1 LSYYNVKSDTLNTIK
16 KMKKVAVIGA
26 GPSGITA
33 IKNFID
39 EGFDVTAFERCNGV
53 GGNWRFNDPSGHSSV
68 FETTHIISSKYTS
81 FYEDYPL
88 PDDASDYPSHKELLS
103 YFDGYAE
110 HFDIKKNIKFGTEVL
125 SCKQLPNGRWLLK
138 YKHLDG
144 NDEITLEFDAL
155 VVCNG
160 HHHVPRHPEYKGEF
174 SGEYIHS
181 HDYKRAA
188 PFENKRVLVIGG
200 GNSACDVAVETSR
213 ISQETSL
220 SWRRGYHLVPKF
232 MYGLP
237 ADVFAKRSRWI
248 PQFLRIPFMK
258 YMLERYQGKN
268 EDIGLP
274 KVTNKMLATHPT
286 VNSDLY
292 NAIRHGKVKPR
303 PDIESFSENT
313 VNFVDGTSA
322 EYDVVIACTGFKIK
336 HSFFEKDLINFE
348 EGPVPLLHKMLPAD
362 IKNLYFIGLFQP
374 LGCIWPGAELQSKL
388 GAKHLAGKWEPTDDI
403 NKLISQ
409 ELKNPDV
416 DQIKTPRHTI
426 TVDDFSFRSRLK
438 KELKRAS

>member
-1 LSYYNVKSDTLNTIK
+1 
-16 KMKKVAVIGA
+16 MKKVAVIGA

-39 EGFDVTAFERCNGV
+39 EGFDVTAFERCDGV

-138 YKHLDG
+138 YKHLGG
-144 NDEITLEFDAL
+144 NDEIPLEFDAL

-160 HHHVPRHPEYKGEF
+160 HHHVPRYPKYKGKF

-313 VNFVDGTSA
+313 VNFVNGTSA

-348 EGPVPLLHKMLPAD
+348 EGPVPLLHRMLPAN

-388 GAKHLAGKWEPTDDI
+388 GAKHLAGKWKPTDDI
-403 NKLISQ
+403 NRLIAQ

-426 TVDDFSFRSRLK
+426 TVDDFSFRGRLK
-438 KELKRAS
+438 KELKRAL

>member
-1 LSYYNVKSDTLNTIK
+1 MKSHTLNTIK

-39 EGFDVTAFERCNGV
+39 EGFDVTAFERCDGV

-88 PDDASDYPSHKELLS
+88 PDDASDYPSHRELLS

-110 HFDIKKNIKFGTEVL
+110 RFDIKKNIKFGTEVL
-125 SCKQLPNGRWLLK
+125 SCKQLPSGRWLLK

-144 NDEITLEFDAL
+144 NEEIALEFDAL

-160 HHHVPRHPEYKGEF
+160 HHHVPRYPQYKGEF

-237 ADVFAKRSRWI
+237 ADVYAKRSRWI
-248 PQFLRIPFMK
+248 PQFLRIPLMK
-258 YMLERYQGKN
+258 YMLEQYQGKN

-313 VNFVDGTSA
+313 VNFVDGTSG

-348 EGPVPLLHKMLPAD
+348 EGQVPLLHRMLPAD

-388 GAKHLAGKWEPTDDI
+388 GAKHLAGKWKPTDDI
-403 NKLISQ
+403 SKLIAK

-426 TVDDFSFRSRLK
+426 TVDDFSFRGRLK

>member
-1 LSYYNVKSDTLNTIK
+1 
-16 KMKKVAVIGA
+16 MKKVAVIGA

-39 EGFDVTAFERCNGV
+39 EGFDVTAFERCDGV

-88 PDDASDYPSHKELLS
+88 PEDASDYPSHKELLS

-125 SCKQLPNGRWLLK
+125 SCKQLPNSRWLLK

-144 NDEITLEFDAL
+144 DEEITLEFDAL

-160 HHHVPRHPEYKGEF
+160 HHHVPRYPQYKGEF

-348 EGPVPLLHKMLPAD
+348 EGPVPLLHRMLPAD

-388 GAKHLAGKWEPTDDI
+388 GAKHLAGKWKPTDDI
-403 NKLISQ
+403 NKLIAQ

-426 TVDDFSFRSRLK
+426 TVDDFSFRGRLK

>member
-1 LSYYNVKSDTLNTIK
+1 
-16 KMKKVAVIGA
+16 MKKVAVIGA
-26 GPSGITA
+26 GPSGIAA

-39 EGFDVTAFERCNGV
+39 EGFDVMAFERCSGV

-110 HFDIKKNIKFGTEVL
+110 HFNIKKNIKFGTEVL
-125 SCKQLPNGRWLLK
+125 SCKQSANDGWLIK
-138 YKHLDG
+138 YRHL
-144 NDEITLEFDAL
+144 NSNEEITLQFDAL

-160 HHHVPRHPEYKGEF
+160 HHHVPRYPHYKGEF
-174 SGEYIHS
+174 KGEYLHS

-274 KVTNKMLATHPT
+274 KVTSKMLATHPT

-336 HSFFEKDLINFE
+336 HAFFEKDLINFE
-348 EGPVPLLHKMLPAD
+348 EGPVPLLHRMLPAY

-388 GAKHLAGKWEPTDDI
+388 GAKHLAGKWRPKDDI
-403 NKLISQ
+403 DKLIAQ

-416 DQIKTPRHTI
+416 NQIKTPRHTI
-426 TVDDFSFRSRLK
+426 TVDDFSFRGRLK

>member
-1 LSYYNVKSDTLNTIK
+1 
-16 KMKKVAVIGA
+16 MKKVAVIGA

-39 EGFDVTAFERCNGV
+39 EGFDVTAFERCDGV

-125 SCKQLPNGRWLLK
+125 SCKQQPNGRWLLK
-138 YKHLDG
+138 YKYLDG
-144 NDEITLEFDAL
+144 NDEIPLEFDAL

-160 HHHVPRHPEYKGEF
+160 HHHVPRYPEYKGEF

-348 EGPVPLLHKMLPAD
+348 EGPVPLLHRMLPAD

-388 GAKHLAGKWEPTDDI
+388 GAKHLAGKWKPTDDI
-403 NKLISQ
+403 NKLIAQ

-426 TVDDFSFRSRLK
+426 TVDDFSFRGRLK

>member
-1 LSYYNVKSDTLNTIK
+1 
-16 KMKKVAVIGA
+16 MKKVAVIGA

-39 EGFDVTAFERCNGV
+39 EGFDVTAFERCDGV

-125 SCKQLPNGRWLLK
+125 SCKQLPNSRWLLK
-138 YKHLDG
+138 YKHLEG

-160 HHHVPRHPEYKGEF
+160 HHHVPRYPQYKGEF

-292 NAIRHGKVKPR
+292 YAIRHGKVKPR

-348 EGPVPLLHKMLPAD
+348 EGPVPLLHRMLPAD

-388 GAKHLAGKWEPTDDI
+388 GAKHLAGKWKPTDDI
-403 NKLISQ
+403 NKLIAK

-426 TVDDFSFRSRLK
+426 TVDDFSFRGRLK